1 MDPSPQGE
9 KLKKFKENVV
19 RAPFAPWYCEFD
31 KIIPENG
38 D

>member
-9 KLKKFKENVV
+9 KQKKFKENEVC
-19 RAPFAPWYCEFD
+19 APFAPWYSEFN